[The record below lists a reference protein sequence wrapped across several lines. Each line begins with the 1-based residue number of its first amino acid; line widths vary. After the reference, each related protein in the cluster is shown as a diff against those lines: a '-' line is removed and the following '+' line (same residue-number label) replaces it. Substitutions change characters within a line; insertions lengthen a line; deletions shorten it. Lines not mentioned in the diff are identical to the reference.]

1 MLAIVTHYICLKNES
16 FHSFERIIPLFF
28 FWNARKSR
36 QNFVRMFDV
45 GILSSLTSQEA
56 SGTCEVII

>member
-36 QNFVRMFDV
+36 QNFVRMFDI
-45 GILSSLTSQEA
+45 GMMNYEGNTS
-56 SGTCEVII
+56 